1 MKTAI
6 AALALVG
13 AGIAWNMGDE
23 EEQTAVQPSASIYG
37 PTAAYERIYL
47 DGAATI
53 RLHQGDEPDVDLTV
67 DEDHRDLVKV
77 EVSDGALF
85 VEVDEELGSH
95 DVELDLTVVTLSE
108 FVSSGAVRL
117 SSDGLEAND
126 LVIED
131 RGSGVYEFSDLVV
144 DELLIEARGASSFEL
159 DGNVRRQVV
168 DIAGAGKYLAPELES
183 ASTEISLKGAG
194 KATVWANEAL
204 DVLIAGAGSVEYAGS
219 PEVDK
224 SIIGAGSVRRL
235 SD

>member
-1 MKTAI
+1 MKTVI
-6 AALALVG
+6 AALAVVG

-23 EEQTAVQPSASIYG
+23 EEQNVVSPSASVYG
-37 PTAAYERIYL
+37 PTMGYERIYL

-53 RLHQGDEPDVDLTV
+53 RLSQGAEANVDLTV
-67 DEDHRDLVKV
+67 APDHRDLVKV

-85 VEVDEELGSH
+85 VEVDEELGPH
-95 DVELDLTVVTLSE
+95 EVKLDLTVVTLSE
-108 FVSSGAVRL
+108 FVSSGAVKL
-117 SSDGLEAND
+117 TSDGLEAND

-131 RGSGVYEFSDLVV
+131 RGSGVYEFSDLSA

-183 ASTEISLKGAG
+183 VSTEISLKGAG

-204 DVLIAGAGSVEYAGS
+204 DVLIAGAGSVEYAGT
-219 PEVDK
+219 PKVDK
-224 SIIGAGSVRRL
+224 SILGAGSVRRL